1 MKKIYLGCDLFI
13 DGQRKQAVSVKDKI
27 IKGLEAHNK
36 INGTDH
42 KVSIYNPAE
51 NLEINDKSAG
61 FATGAEILSQD
72 YERLKG
78 SDYLIALMDT
88 EDLGLAA
95 EMGIAFEREIPIFQ
109 LYTDIRLGGNDK
121 QDKIEGLQNDIF
133 QNDFLY
139 INKLVTGLSYADK
152 FGKPYENPLVY
163 RREEDL
169 IEEIINYLTN
179 N

>member
-27 IKGLEAHNK
+27 IKGLEIYNK

-61 FATGAEILSQD
+61 FTTGAEILLQD
-72 YERLKG
+72 YKRLKE

-88 EDLGLAA
+88 EDLGLAS
-95 EMGIAFEREIPIFQ
+95 EMGIAFERGIPIFQ

-121 QDKIEGLQNDIF
+121 QDKIKGLQDDVF

-139 INKLVTGLSYADK
+139 INKLVTGLSYVDK
-152 FGKPYENPLVY
+152 LGKHYETPLIY
-163 RREEDL
+163 KKEEDL
-169 IEEIINYLTN
+169 IEEVIKYLTN
-179 N
+179 G

>member
-13 DGQRKQAVSVKDKI
+13 DGQRNQAASVKYTI
-27 IKGLEAHNK
+27 LERLDIYNR

-61 FATGAEILSQD
+61 FATGAEILLQD
-72 YERLKG
+72 YERLKE

-95 EMGIAFEREIPIFQ
+95 EMGIAFERGIPIFQ

-139 INKLVTGLSYADK
+139 INKLVTGLSYVDK
-152 FGKPYENPLVY
+152 FGKPYKTPLIY

-169 IEEIINYLTN
+169 VEEVINYLIDN
-179 N
+179 